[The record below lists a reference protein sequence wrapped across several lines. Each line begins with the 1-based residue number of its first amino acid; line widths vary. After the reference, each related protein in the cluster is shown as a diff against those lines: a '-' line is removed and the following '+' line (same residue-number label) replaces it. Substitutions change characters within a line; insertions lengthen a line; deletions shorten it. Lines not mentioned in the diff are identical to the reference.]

1 MTFLTPIALAL
12 SALAIPIIIF
22 YMLKLRRREVSV
34 SSTLLWQMVLRDRQ
48 ANAPWQRLRRNL
60 LLFLQLLILAALIL
74 ALARPAL
81 SVPVLASGS
90 SVIILDASASMNATD
105 VNPTRF
111 DAARRAAQE
120 TIEALPADAPV
131 TVIVA
136 GQQPLVIAS
145 AATDRAEIK
154 RALDEAYPT
163 NGTAN
168 WTAAL
173 ALAAGALSRQ
183 ADQPTTII
191 ISDGGLPQ
199 NLPPLPGEVRY
210 VPIGQASDN
219 VSIAALSL
227 RPTPNGAEL
236 FARVTNHGD
245 TDRSIIL
252 SFYRDDA
259 LLNAQSLDLKRGES
273 RSVILNDLPRDPAI
287 YQAKISRPDR
297 AAQPVDAL
305 SLDDSAFA
313 VNNPAGSRRV
323 LLVSQGNVFL
333 EQLLAV
339 VPDVQAFRAIPQ
351 ADGSLVMPQD
361 EFDLYIFD
369 GVAPDD
375 LPFKPTLFINPP
387 QNSVLRVNGTFSN
400 TANARVSDSPV
411 TRDVNWFTV
420 HVLEARH
427 IDPPPWAQTLVEA
440 DGGPLVIVGDTG
452 VRRVGAITFD
462 LHNSDLPLQVT
473 FPILL
478 VNLINYLAPGRSF
491 DVPDGAAPGDSVI
504 IKPDPSVNT
513 VAIASPSN
521 EVYTV
526 QPAGGEV
533 VFKDTQE
540 LGAYGVTL
548 ISGDQQ
554 AIDYFAVN
562 LFDPAE
568 SNIRP
573 IETIRVGQSQIT
585 TAQADETGWQE
596 WWPWLAAL
604 ALLILLIEWWVYHGR
619 RRSSLRGG
627 RRPTKQSPVDQG

>member
-1 MTFLTPIALAL
+1 
-12 SALAIPIIIF
+12 
-22 YMLKLRRREVSV
+22 
-34 SSTLLWQMVLRDRQ
+34 MVLRDRQ

-60 LLFLQLLILAALIL
+60 LLLLQLLILAALIL

-81 SVPVLASGS
+81 SVPTLAGGS

-111 DAARRAAQE
+111 AAARRAAQD
-120 TIEALPADAPV
+120 TIDALPADAPV
-131 TVIVA
+131 TVIMA
-136 GQQPLVIAS
+136 GQQPQVIAS
-145 AATDRAEIK
+145 AETDRNAIK
-154 RALDEAYPT
+154 RVLDEAQPT
-163 NGTAN
+163 NGAAN
-168 WTAAL
+168 WNAAL

-210 VPIGQASDN
+210 FPIGQSSDN
-219 VSIAALSL
+219 VSISALSL
-227 RPTPNGAEL
+227 RPTKNGAEL
-236 FARVTNHGD
+236 FAGVTNNGEV
-245 TDRSIIL
+245 DRSLIL
-252 SFYRDDA
+252 SLYRGDA
-259 LLNAQSLDLKRGES
+259 LLNAQALDLQAGEI
-273 RSVILNDLPRDPAI
+273 RQVILNDLPREPAI
-287 YQAKISRPDR
+287 YQARLSRPDQ

-305 SLDDSAFA
+305 PLDDAAFA

-333 EQLLAV
+333 EQLLAA

-351 ADGSLVMPQD
+351 TDGSLVMPQD

-369 GVAPDD
+369 GLVPDD

-387 QNSVLRVNGTFSN
+387 QNSVLRVSGVFSN
-400 TANARVSDSPV
+400 TANPRVSDSPL
-411 TRDVNWFTV
+411 TRDVNWNNV
-420 HVLEARH
+420 HVREAKT
-427 IDPPPWAQTLVEA
+427 IDPPQWARTLVDS
-440 DGGPLVIVGDTG
+440 DGGPLVLVGDTG

-462 LHNSDLPLQVT
+462 LHDSDLPLQVT

-478 VNLINYLAPGRSF
+478 VNLIDYLAPGRTF
-491 DVPDGAAPGDSVI
+491 DVSDGVAAGNSVTI
-504 IKPDPSVNT
+504 RPDPSVDT

-521 EVYTV
+521 QVFTLR
-526 QPAGGEV
+526 PAGGDV

-548 ISGDQQ
+548 FSGDQQ
-554 AIDYFAVN
+554 LIDYFAVN

-573 IETIRVGQSQIT
+573 ADSILVGQSQIT
-585 TAQADETGWQE
+585 SAPADETGWQE

-619 RRSSLRGG
+619 KRL
-627 RRPTKQSPVDQG
+627 

>member
-1 MTFLTPIALAL
+1 MNLLAPAALAL

-22 YMLKLRRREVSV
+22 YMLKLRRREVTV

-60 LLFLQLLILAALIL
+60 LLLLQLLILAALIL

-81 SVPVLASGS
+81 SVPALASGS

-105 VNPTRF
+105 VSLTRF

-120 TIEALPADAPV
+120 TIDALPVDAPV

-136 GQQPLVIAS
+136 GQQPQVIAS
-145 AATDRAEIK
+145 AETDRTEIR
-154 RALDEAYPT
+154 RALDAAQPT
-163 NGTAN
+163 NGAAN
-168 WTAAL
+168 WNAAL

-210 VPIGQASDN
+210 VPIGKSSDN

-227 RPTPNGAEL
+227 RPTRNGAEL
-236 FARVTNHGD
+236 FAGITNHGD
-245 TDRSIIL
+245 TNRSVIL
-252 SFYRDDA
+252 SLYRGDA
-259 LLNAQSLDLKRGES
+259 LLNAQTLDLKTGETQH
-273 RSVILNDLPRDPAI
+273 VILSDLPREPAI
-287 YQAKISRPDR
+287 YQAKLSRPDQ
-297 AAQPVDAL
+297 ATQPVDAL
-305 SLDDSAFA
+305 PLDDSAFA

-333 EQLLAV
+333 EQLLAA

-351 ADGSLVMPQD
+351 EDGSLVMPQD
-361 EFDLYIFD
+361 KFDLYIFD
-369 GVAPDD
+369 GVVPDD

-387 QNSVLRVNGTFSN
+387 SNSVLRVSGVFSN

-411 TRDVNWFTV
+411 TRDVNWSNV
-420 HVLEARH
+420 HVREAKF
-427 IDPPPWAQTLVEA
+427 IDPPQWARTLVEA

-452 VRRVGAITFD
+452 VRRVAAITFD
-462 LHNSDLPLQVT
+462 LHDSDLPLQVT

-491 DVPDGAAPGDSVI
+491 DVPDGVAPGSSVI
-504 IKPDPSVNT
+504 IRPDPSVTT

-521 EVYTV
+521 LVFTV
-526 QPAGGEV
+526 RPAGGDV

-548 ISGDQQ
+548 ISGEQQ

-568 SNIRP
+568 SDIRP
-573 IETIRVGQSQIT
+573 ADTIRVGQSRIAS
-585 TAQADETGWQE
+585 AQADETGWQE

-604 ALLILLIEWWVYHGR
+604 ALLILVIEWWVYHGR
-619 RRSSLRGG
+619 RRL
-627 RRPTKQSPVDQG
+627 

>member
-1 MTFLTPIALAL
+1 MNLLAPAALAL

-22 YMLKLRRREVSV
+22 YMLKLRRREVTV

-60 LLFLQLLILAALIL
+60 LLLLQLLILAALIL

-81 SVPVLASGS
+81 SVPTLAGGS

-111 DAARRAAQE
+111 AAARRAAQD
-120 TIEALPADAPV
+120 TIDALPADAPV
-131 TVIVA
+131 TVIMA
-136 GQQPLVIAS
+136 GQQPQVIAS
-145 AATDRAEIK
+145 AETDRNAIK
-154 RALDEAYPT
+154 RVLDEAQPT
-163 NGTAN
+163 NGAAN
-168 WTAAL
+168 WNAAL

-210 VPIGQASDN
+210 FPIGQSSDN
-219 VSIAALSL
+219 VSISALSL
-227 RPTPNGAEL
+227 RPTKNGAEL
-236 FARVTNHGD
+236 FAGVTNNGEV
-245 TDRSIIL
+245 DRSLIL
-252 SFYRDDA
+252 SLYRGDA
-259 LLNAQSLDLKRGES
+259 LLNAQALDLQAGEI
-273 RSVILNDLPRDPAI
+273 RQVILNDLPREPAI
-287 YQAKISRPDR
+287 YQARLSRPDQ

-305 SLDDSAFA
+305 PLDDAAFA

-333 EQLLAV
+333 EQLLAA

-351 ADGSLVMPQD
+351 TDGSLVMPQD

-369 GVAPDD
+369 GLVPDD

-387 QNSVLRVNGTFSN
+387 QNSVLRVSGVFSN
-400 TANARVSDSPV
+400 TANPRVSDSPL
-411 TRDVNWFTV
+411 TRDVNWSNV
-420 HVLEARH
+420 HVREAKY
-427 IDPPPWAQTLVEA
+427 IDPPQWARTLVDS
-440 DGGPLVIVGDTG
+440 DGGPLVLVGDTG

-462 LHNSDLPLQVT
+462 LHDSDLPLQVT

-478 VNLINYLAPGRSF
+478 VNLINYLGPGRTF
-491 DVPDGAAPGDSVI
+491 DVPDGVAAGSSVTI
-504 IKPDPSVNT
+504 RPDPSVDT

-521 EVYTV
+521 QVFTLR
-526 QPAGGEV
+526 PAGGDV

-548 ISGDQQ
+548 FSGDQQ
-554 AIDYFAVN
+554 LIDYFAVN

-573 IETIRVGQSQIT
+573 ADSIRVGQSQIT
-585 TAQADETGWQE
+585 SAQADETGWQE

-619 RRSSLRGG
+619 KRL
-627 RRPTKQSPVDQG
+627 

>member
-1 MTFLTPIALAL
+1 VSLLVPAALAL

-22 YMLKLRRREVSV
+22 YMLKLRRREVAV

-60 LLFLQLLILAALIL
+60 LLLLQLLILAALIL

-81 SVPVLASGS
+81 SVPALAGGS

-111 DAARRAAQE
+111 DAARRAAQD
-120 TIEALPADAPV
+120 TIAALPVDAPV

-136 GQQPLVIAS
+136 GQQPQVIAS
-145 AATDRAEIK
+145 AATDRNEIK
-154 RALDEAYPT
+154 RALEAARPT
-163 NGTAN
+163 NSAAN
-168 WTAAL
+168 WNAAL

-183 ADQPTTII
+183 SDRPTTII

-219 VSIAALSL
+219 VSISALSL
-227 RPTPNGAEL
+227 RPTKNGAEL
-236 FARVTNHGD
+236 FAGVTNHGD
-245 TDRSIIL
+245 
-252 SFYRDDA
+252 
-259 LLNAQSLDLKRGES
+259 LD
-273 RSVILNDLPRDPAI
+273 RSVILSIYRGDALLSAQTLDLKAGETQPVIVSDLPREPAI
-287 YQAKISRPDR
+287 YQAKLSRPDQ
-297 AAQPVDAL
+297 ATQPLDTL
-305 SLDDSAFA
+305 SLDDAAFA
-313 VNNPAGSRRV
+313 INNPAGSRRM

-333 EQLLAV
+333 EQLLAA

-351 ADGSLVMPQD
+351 KDGSLTMPQD

-369 GVAPDD
+369 GLVPDD

-387 QNSVLRVNGTFSN
+387 QNPVLRVSDTFSN
-400 TANARVSDSPV
+400 TTNARVNDSPV
-411 TRDVNWFTV
+411 TRDVNWTNV
-420 HVLEARH
+420 HVREAKT
-427 IDPPPWAQTLVEA
+427 IDPPQWAKTLVES
-440 DGGPLVIVGDTG
+440 DGGPLVLIGDTG

-462 LHNSDLPLQVT
+462 LHDSDLPLQVT

-478 VNLINYLAPGRSF
+478 VNLINYLAPGRTF
-491 DVPDGAAPGDSVI
+491 DVPDGVAPGDSVI
-504 IKPDPSVNT
+504 VKPDPSVNT

-521 EVYTV
+521 QVFTV
-526 QPAGGEV
+526 RPAGGEV
-533 VFKDTQE
+533 IFKDTQE

-548 ISGDQQ
+548 ISGEQQ

-573 IETIRVGQSQIT
+573 AETIRVGQSQIT
-585 TAQADETGWQE
+585 SAKADETGWQE

-619 RRSSLRGG
+619 RRVKR
-627 RRPTKQSPVDQG
+627 

>member
-1 MTFLTPIALAL
+1 MNLLAPAALAL
-12 SALAIPIIIF
+12 SALAIPIIIL
-22 YMLKLRRREVSV
+22 YMLKLRRREVTV

-60 LLFLQLLILAALIL
+60 LLLLQLLILAALIL

-81 SVPVLASGS
+81 SVPALAGGS

-105 VNPTRF
+105 VSPTRF
-111 DAARRAAQE
+111 EAARRAAQE
-120 TIEALPADAPV
+120 TIDALPAEAPV
-131 TVIVA
+131 TVIIA
-136 GQQPLVIAS
+136 GQQPQVIAS
-145 AATDRAEIK
+145 AETDRTEIR
-154 RALDEAYPT
+154 RALDAAQPT
-163 NGTAN
+163 NGAAN
-168 WTAAL
+168 WNAAL
-173 ALAAGALSRQ
+173 ALAVGALSRQ
-183 ADQPTTII
+183 TDQPTTII
-191 ISDGGLPQ
+191 ISDGGLPL

-210 VPIGQASDN
+210 VPIGQSNDN

-227 RPTPNGAEL
+227 RPTRNGAEL
-236 FARVTNHGD
+236 FAGITNHGD
-245 TDRSIIL
+245 TNRSVIL
-252 SFYRDDA
+252 SLYRGDA
-259 LLNAQSLDLKRGES
+259 LLNAQTLDLRAGETQH
-273 RSVILNDLPRDPAI
+273 VILSNLPREPAI
-287 YQAKISRPDR
+287 YQAKLSRPDQ

-305 SLDDSAFA
+305 PLDDSAFA

-323 LLVSQGNVFL
+323 LLISQGNVFL
-333 EQLLAV
+333 EQLLAA

-369 GVAPDD
+369 GLAPKD

-387 QNSVLRVNGTFSN
+387 QNSVLRVSGAFSN
-400 TANARVSDSPV
+400 TGNVRVSDSPV
-411 TRDVNWFTV
+411 TRDVNWNNV
-420 HVLEARH
+420 HVLEAKY
-427 IDPPPWAQTLVEA
+427 IDPPQWARTLIAA

-452 VRRVGAITFD
+452 VRRVAAITFD
-462 LHNSDLPLQVT
+462 LHDSDLPLQVT

-478 VNLINYLAPGRSF
+478 VNLINYLAPGRTF
-491 DVPDGAAPGDSVI
+491 DVPDGVAPGDSVI
-504 IKPDPSVNT
+504 IRPDPSVST

-521 EVYTV
+521 QIYTV
-526 QPAGGEV
+526 RPAGGNV

-548 ISGDQQ
+548 ISGEQQ

-573 IETIRVGQSQIT
+573 TDTIRVGQSRIAS
-585 TAQADETGWQE
+585 AQADETGWQE

-604 ALLILLIEWWVYHGR
+604 ALLILVIEWWVYHGR
-619 RRSSLRGG
+619 RRL
-627 RRPTKQSPVDQG
+627 

>member
-1 MTFLTPIALAL
+1 VNLLAPAALAF

-22 YMLKLRRREVSV
+22 YMLKLRRREVTV

-60 LLFLQLLILAALIL
+60 LLLLQLLILAALIL

-81 SVPVLASGS
+81 SVPALASGS

-105 VNPTRF
+105 VEPTRF

-120 TIEALPADAPV
+120 TIDTLPTSAPV
-131 TVIVA
+131 TIIVA
-136 GQQPLVIAS
+136 GQQPQVIVS
-145 AATDRAEIK
+145 SETDRNEIK
-154 RALDEAYPT
+154 RALAAAQPT
-163 NGTAN
+163 NGAAN
-168 WTAAL
+168 WNAAL
-173 ALAAGALSRQ
+173 ALAASALSRQ

-219 VSIAALSL
+219 ASVSALSL
-227 RPTPNGAEL
+227 RPTKNGAEL
-236 FARVTNHGD
+236 FASVTNNSDADRSVILSVYRGD
-245 TDRSIIL
+245 T
-252 SFYRDDA
+252 
-259 LLNAQSLDLKRGES
+259 LLNAQTLDLTAGETQQ
-273 RSVILNDLPRDPAI
+273 VILNDLPREAAI
-287 YQAKISRPDR
+287 YHAKLSRPDQ
-297 AAQPVDAL
+297 ATQAVDAL

-313 VNNPAGSRRV
+313 INNPAGSRRV

-333 EQLLAV
+333 EQLLAA

-351 ADGSLVMPQD
+351 KDGSLIMPQD
-361 EFDLYIFD
+361 QFDLYIFD
-369 GVAPDD
+369 GIAPDD

-387 QNSVLRVNGTFSN
+387 QNAVLRVRGVFSD
-400 TANARVSDSPV
+400 TANVRVADSPV
-411 TRDVNWFTV
+411 TRNVNWNNV
-420 HVLEARH
+420 HVRKAKV
-427 IDPPPWAQTLVEA
+427 IDPPQWARTLVEA
-440 DGGPLVIVGDTG
+440 EGGPLVIVGDTG

-462 LHNSDLPLQVT
+462 LHDSDLPLQVT

-491 DVPDGAAPGDSVI
+491 DVPDGVAPGSSVI
-504 IKPDPSVNT
+504 IKPDPSVDT

-521 EVYTV
+521 QVFTV
-526 QPAGGEV
+526 RPAGGDV

-548 ISGDQQ
+548 LSGDQQ

-573 IETIRVGQSQIT
+573 ADTIRVGQSQIT
-585 TAQADETGWQE
+585 SAQADETGWQE

-619 RRSSLRGG
+619 KRL
-627 RRPTKQSPVDQG
+627 

>member
-1 MTFLTPIALAL
+1 MNLLAPAALAL

-22 YMLKLRRREVSV
+22 YMLKLRRREVTV

-60 LLFLQLLILAALIL
+60 LLLLQLLILAALIL

-81 SVPVLASGS
+81 SVPALASGS
-90 SVIILDASASMNATD
+90 SVIILDASASMNAID
-105 VNPTRF
+105 VEPTRF
-111 DAARRAAQE
+111 DAARRAAQD
-120 TIEALPADAPV
+120 TIDALPAEAPV

-136 GQQPLVIAS
+136 GQQPQVVAS
-145 AATDRAEIK
+145 AETDRTEIR
-154 RALDEAYPT
+154 RALDAAQPT
-163 NGTAN
+163 NGAAN
-168 WTAAL
+168 WNAAL

-210 VPIGQASDN
+210 VPIGEASDN

-227 RPTPNGAEL
+227 RPTKNGAEL
-236 FARVTNHGD
+236 FASVTNNGD
-245 TDRSIIL
+245 ADRSVIL
-252 SFYRDDA
+252 SLYRGDA
-259 LLNAQSLDLKRGES
+259 LLNAQTLDLPAGETQH
-273 RSVILNDLPRDPAI
+273 VILSDLPREPAI
-287 YQAKISRPDR
+287 YQAKISRPDQ
-297 AAQPVDAL
+297 ATQPVDAL
-305 SLDDSAFA
+305 SLDNAAFA
-313 VNNPAGSRRV
+313 INNPAGSRRV

-333 EQLLAV
+333 EQLLAAI
-339 VPDVQAFRAIPQ
+339 PDVQAFRAIPQ
-351 ADGSLVMPQD
+351 DNGSLIMPQD

-369 GVAPDD
+369 GLAPDD

-387 QNSVLRVNGTFSN
+387 QNAVLRVSGVFSN
-400 TANARVSDSPV
+400 TTHARVSDSPV
-411 TRDVNWFTV
+411 TRDVNWSNV
-420 HVLEARH
+420 HVRAARY
-427 IDPPPWAQTLVEA
+427 IDPPQWARTLVDS
-440 DGGPLVIVGDTG
+440 DGGPLVLVGDTG

-462 LHNSDLPLQVT
+462 LHDSDLPLQVT

-491 DVPDGAAPGDSVI
+491 DVPDGVSPGNSVI
-504 IKPDPSVNT
+504 IKPDPGVNT

-526 QPAGGEV
+526 RPAGGEV

-548 ISGDQQ
+548 ISGEQQ

-568 SNIRP
+568 SDIRP
-573 IETIRVGQSQIT
+573 TDTIRVGPSQIT
-585 TAQADETGWQE
+585 SAQADETGWQE

-604 ALLILLIEWWVYHGR
+604 ALLILIIEWWVYHGR
-619 RRSSLRGG
+619 RRL
-627 RRPTKQSPVDQG
+627 

>member
-1 MTFLTPIALAL
+1 MNLLAPAALAL

-22 YMLKLRRREVSV
+22 YMLKLRRRAVTV

-48 ANAPWQRLRRNL
+48 ANSPWQRLRRNL

-81 SVPVLASGS
+81 SVPAMASGS
-90 SVIILDASASMNATD
+90 TVIILDASASMNATD
-105 VNPTRF
+105 VTPTRF
-111 DAARRAAQE
+111 EAARRAAQD
-120 TIEALPADAPV
+120 TIDALPAAAPV

-136 GQQPLVIAS
+136 GQQPQVIAS
-145 AATDRAEIK
+145 AEIDRSAIK
-154 RALDEAYPT
+154 RALAEAQPT
-163 NGTAN
+163 NGAAD
-168 WTAAL
+168 WQSAL

-183 ADQPTTII
+183 ADQPTTLI

-199 NLPPLPGEVRY
+199 TLPPLGGDVRY
-210 VPIGQASDN
+210 IPIGQASDN
-219 VSIAALSL
+219 VSIAALAL
-227 RPTPNGAEL
+227 RPTANGAEL
-236 FARVTNHGD
+236 FASVTNHD
-245 TDRSIIL
+245 AVDHAIIL
-252 SFYRDDA
+252 SLYRDAA
-259 LLNAQSLDLKRGES
+259 LLNAQSLDLRAGET

-287 YQAKISRPDR
+287 YQAKISRPDQ

-305 SLDDSAFA
+305 PLDDAAFA

-333 EQLLAV
+333 EQLLAA
-339 VPDVQAFRAIPQ
+339 VPDVQAFRAVPQ
-351 ADGSLVMPQD
+351 KDGSLVMPQD

-369 GVAPDD
+369 GVVPGD

-400 TANARVSDSPV
+400 TANVRVSDSPV
-411 TRDVNWFTV
+411 TRDVNWNNV
-420 HVLEARH
+420 HVREAKAV
-427 IDPPPWAQTLVEA
+427 DLPPWAKTLVTAE
-440 DGGPLVIVGDTG
+440 GGPLVLVGDTG

-462 LHNSDLPLQVT
+462 LHDSDLPLQIT

-478 VNLINYLAPGRSF
+478 VNLINYLAPGRTF
-491 DVPDGAAPGDSVI
+491 DVPDGVSPGASVI
-504 IKPDPSVNT
+504 IRPDPGVST

-521 EVYTV
+521 QVYSV
-526 QPAGGEV
+526 RPAGGEV

-548 ISGDQQ
+548 INGDQQ
-554 AIDYFAVN
+554 VVDYFAVN

-568 SNIRP
+568 SDIRP
-573 IETIRVGQSQIT
+573 AATIRLGQSQI
-585 TAQADETGWQE
+585 ASAKADEVGWQE

-619 RRSSLRGG
+619 KRL
-627 RRPTKQSPVDQG
+627 

>member
-1 MTFLTPIALAL
+1 VSFLAPIALAL

-22 YMLKLRRREVSV
+22 YMLKLRRREVTV
-34 SSTLLWQMVLRDRQ
+34 SSTLLWQMALRDRQ

-60 LLFLQLLILAALIL
+60 LLLLQLLILAALIL
-74 ALARPAL
+74 ALARPAR
-81 SVPVLASGS
+81 SVPALASGS

-105 VNPTRF
+105 VSPTRF
-111 DAARRAAQE
+111 DAARRAAQD
-120 TIEALPADAPV
+120 TIDALPVNAPV
-131 TVIVA
+131 TIIIA
-136 GQQPLVIAS
+136 GQQPQVIAS
-145 AATDRAEIK
+145 AETDRNEIK
-154 RALDEAYPT
+154 RALDAARPT
-163 NGTAN
+163 NGAAN
-168 WTAAL
+168 WNAAL

-210 VPIGQASDN
+210 LPIGQANNN

-227 RPTPNGAEL
+227 RPTKDGAEL
-236 FARVTNHGD
+236 FAGVTNHGD
-245 TDRSIIL
+245 ADRPVIFSLYRGDTLL
-252 SFYRDDA
+252 S
-259 LLNAQSLDLKRGES
+259 AQALDLKAGETQP
-273 RSVILNDLPRDPAI
+273 VILSDLPREPAI
-287 YQAKISRPDR
+287 YQAKLSRPNQV
-297 AAQPVDAL
+297 AQPFDAL
-305 SLDDSAFA
+305 SLDDAAFA

-333 EQLLAV
+333 EQLLAA

-351 ADGSLVMPQD
+351 KDGSLTMPQD

-369 GVAPDD
+369 SLVPDE

-387 QNSVLRVNGTFSN
+387 QNPVLRVSGVFSD
-400 TANARVSDSPV
+400 TTNARVIDSPV
-411 TRDVNWFTV
+411 TRAVNWNDV
-420 HVLEARH
+420 HVREAKQ
-427 IDPPPWAQTLVEA
+427 IDPPQWARTLVES
-440 DGGPLVIVGDTG
+440 DGGPLVLVGDTG

-462 LHNSDLPLQVT
+462 LHDSDLPLQVT

-478 VNLINYLAPGRSF
+478 VNLINYLAPGRTF
-491 DVPDGAAPGDSVI
+491 DVPDGVSPGVSVI
-504 IKPDPSVNT
+504 IRPDPSVST

-521 EVYTV
+521 EVFTV
-526 QPAGGEV
+526 RPAGGDV

-554 AIDYFAVN
+554 TIDYFAVN

-573 IETIRVGQSQIT
+573 ADTIRVGQSQIT
-585 TAQADETGWQE
+585 SAQADETGWQE

-604 ALLILLIEWWVYHGR
+604 ALTILVIEWWVYHGR
-619 RRSSLRGG
+619 KRIKRN
-627 RRPTKQSPVDQG
+627 